1 MKRRDVDT
9 NVKHPTAV
17 AIMEEIDG
25 KPVRRVFQ
33 HDATTEPHSATYK
46 VNFLAVEV

>member
-1 MKRRDVDT
+1 MEQCEAPYCCC
-9 NVKHPTAV
+9 NH
-17 AIMEEIDG
+17 EEIDG